1 MDEKLER
8 FKEIMVEVAD
18 LDSASAL
25 LGWDQQVNMPAAAAE
40 ALTCPRG
47 PRLGR

>member
-8 FKEIMVEVAD
+8 FKEIMAEVAD

-25 LGWDQQVNMPAAAAE
+25 LGWIN
-40 ALTCPRG
+40 R
-47 PRLGR
+47 